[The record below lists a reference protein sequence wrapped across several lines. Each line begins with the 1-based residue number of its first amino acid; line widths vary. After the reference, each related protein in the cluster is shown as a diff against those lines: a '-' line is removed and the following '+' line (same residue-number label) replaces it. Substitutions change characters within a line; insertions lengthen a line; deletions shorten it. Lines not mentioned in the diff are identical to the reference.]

1 MLRNENNC
9 LLAANLVEGHSTSK
23 LAADPLCLKTSP
35 RSIGSLA
42 VVASRE
48 VQAKSARPTEGS
60 NNSALRSA
68 LDWLPPDLKDAS
80 VLHSLASGEALFQ
93 QGDAPNAIFEVESGR
108 LRLLRQTI
116 EGHTVVIHTART
128 GELFA
133 EAALFSKSY
142 HCNAVAAVPS
152 KVRAYPKRKILAAIR
167 SDPNL
172 AERLMAVLAH
182 QLQSVRSNLEQ
193 RNIRSARQR
202 LLHHLALAAGPDGR
216 TIRITGTL
224 MDLATEIG
232 LTHEVLYRTL
242 AALSKDGV
250 ITRSATEIVLQKL
263 PSIGLR
269 S

>member
-1 MLRNENNC
+1 
-9 LLAANLVEGHSTSK
+9 
-23 LAADPLCLKTSP
+23 
-35 RSIGSLA
+35 

-48 VQAKSARPTEGS
+48 DQAKSARPKVGG

-68 LDWLPPDLKDAS
+68 LDWLPPGLKGAC
-80 VLHSLASGEALFQ
+80 VFHSLASGEALFQ
-93 QGDAPNAIFEVESGR
+93 QGDPANAIFEVESGR

-142 HCNAVAAVPS
+142 HCNAAAAVPS
-152 KVRAYPKRKILAAIR
+152 RVRAYPKRKILTAIR
-167 SDPNL
+167 SDPKL
-172 AERLMAVLAH
+172 AEQLMAVLAH
-182 QLQSVRSNLEQ
+182 QLQAVRSTLEQ

-202 LLHHLALAAGPDGR
+202 ILHHLALAAGPDGR

-224 MDLATEIG
+224 MDLASDIG

-242 AALSKDGV
+242 AALTRGGV
-250 ITRSATEIVLQKL
+250 ITRSPTAIVLQTL
-263 PSIGLR
+263 PPI
-269 S
+269 